1 MDGEPD
7 AQLVREIAGNGAQ
20 RTAAEAALCRRFA
33 PRIRLYGLRH
43 LRDEER
49 ARDLVQQVL
58 CALLLA
64 LRAGKVAEPDKLDR
78 YVLGICRHSAQRM
91 RALDARAEPLPHD
104 ALSTVMTDAS
114 LAAAMD
120 APVERPAFSAL
131 VRCFD
136 ALELRA
142 KQIVHLSFQAERS
155 ADEIAAELALSAGN
169 VRVLRHRAI
178 AALRRC
184 LDSHAE
190 PGA

>member
-1 MDGEPD
+1 MDAEPD
-7 AQLVREIAGNGAQ
+7 AQLVREIAGNGAR

-43 LRDEER
+43 LRDEDR
-49 ARDLVQQVL
+49 ARDLVQHVL
-58 CALLLA
+58 CAVLLA

-78 YVLGICRHSAQRM
+78 YVLGTCRNSAQRM
-91 RALDARAEPLPHD
+91 RVLDARVEPLPHD
-104 ALSTVMTDAS
+104 ALAEIMNDELALALDARCEQPALST
-114 LAAAMD
+114 
-120 APVERPAFSAL
+120 L
-131 VRCFD
+131 VQCFD

-142 KQIVHLSFQAERS
+142 KQVVQLSFQAERS

-184 LDSHAE
+184 LDQRAE
-190 PGA
+190 AGA